1 MNKVTI
7 GNVFKY
13 PEEVFGDPLSYLDEN
28 GREKLLE
35 ELENMNKSKKI
46 KEEEKEKMFMRTGCV
61 NEAKGS
67 CYIEIGNTKVICSL
81 YGPREIPKK
90 DEFSYKTANLN
101 CQFRYATFSSCFND
115 KANNTSASTGTSNLI
130 TMSTINSNCLFQQQ
144 LTQQQKSQFYL
155 NQNLSSMIEEA
166 LKPSVLLHK
175 YPKSQIDLFIVCIE
189 NDYKKKFSNNTVLSA
204 SIIAASMSLID
215 ASIECYDLVSS
226 HTNILNNLTLSY
238 MPSLHQITSV
248 YFIGDSKLNAI
259 SVDLYKSYVKDSV
272 ENCKKISS
280 IMKFVLLEKYK
291 KLSKNM
297 SSSDEDEYSGDDN
310 DDKKRF

>member
-1 MNKVTI
+1 
-7 GNVFKY
+7 
-13 PEEVFGDPLSYLDEN
+13 
-28 GREKLLE
+28 
-35 ELENMNKSKKI
+35 
-46 KEEEKEKMFMRTGCV
+46 
-61 NEAKGS
+61 
-67 CYIEIGNTKVICSL
+67 
-81 YGPREIPKK
+81 
-90 DEFSYKTANLN
+90 
-101 CQFRYATFSSCFND
+101 
-115 KANNTSASTGTSNLI
+115 
-130 TMSTINSNCLFQQQ
+130 MSTTNSTSLFQQQ
-144 LTQQQKSQFYL
+144 LTQQQKIQFYL

-215 ASIECYDLVSS
+215 ASIECYDIVAS

-259 SVDLYKSYVKDSV
+259 SVDLYKSYIKDSI

-280 IMKFVLLEKYK
+280 AMKFVLLDKYK
-291 KLSKNM
+291 RFEKNLKP
-297 SSSDEDEYSGDDN
+297 SDNDDDNDEYSGDDREN
-310 DDKKRF
+310 ID